1 MSPTVTQAGKFR
13 LSKCFS
19 LSEQKFY
26 QAEDERH
33 LADLGRSWVGQMSAA
48 WEVLD
53 FPGLALSKEP
63 PPTGRGDARWSFWIY
78 GDGSRQ
84 EVSTAWDLQRRLRG
98 QSFQTRRE
106 ALQALEMAWQQEQ
119 AERQQQALLP

>member
-1 MSPTVTQAGKFR
+1 MDIKSIQAGKFR
-13 LSKCFS
+13 LGKCFS
-19 LSEQKFY
+19 LAEQKFC

-33 LADLGRSWVGQMSAA
+33 LADLGRSWVSQMSAA

-63 PPTGRGDARWSFWIY
+63 PPVGEGDACWVFWIH
-78 GDGSRQ
+78 GDGSRS
-84 EVSTAWDLQRRLRG
+84 ECSVAGDLQRRLRG
-98 QSFQTRRE
+98 QRFATRRE

-119 AERQQQALLP
+119 A